1 MPDVTPTHIAHLHRQ
16 LRGFLLRTMPEESP
30 AAVAA
35 ALMYEIASLAASVS
49 DTPVE
54 AQGLVTSLCEAAH
67 EQIATLGVG
76 RPHF

>member
-1 MPDVTPTHIAHLHRQ
+1 
-16 LRGFLLRTMPEESP
+16 MPEESP